1 MINQSVYIVDDDE
14 AVRDSLKELLESV
27 ELNVMEFD
35 SAQAFLEQYS
45 PAMAGCIILD
55 IRMPGKSGLELQKEL
70 VEIDC
75 LLPIIFITGHG
86 DVPMAV
92 EAMKRGAVEFI
103 QKPIRD
109 QELLDCINSALE
121 SSRKQYENRSGHDEF
136 STHLES
142 LTPREREI
150 LELIV
155 KGHANKVI
163 AIDLSISQRTVEN
176 HRAKII
182 EKMGAKSTANLIRL
196 MIENKF

>member
-1 MINQSVYIVDDDE
+1 MSNESVYIVDDDE

-27 ELNVMEFD
+27 ELKVREFD

-45 PAMAGCIILD
+45 PNMAGCMIVD

-86 DVPMAV
+86 DIPMAV
-92 EAMKRGAVEFI
+92 EAMKRGALEFI
-103 QKPIRD
+103 QKPFRD
-109 QELLDCINSALE
+109 QELLDCINAALE
-121 SSRKQYENRSGHDEF
+121 SSRKQYEDRSGHDEF
-136 STHLES
+136 FNRFES

-155 KGHANKVI
+155 KGSANKVI

-196 MIENKF
+196 MIENKS